1 VWHALRSR
9 NFRLL
14 WLSQSVS
21 VIGDALVVVAIGLY
35 VTRLTDNPT
44 DVGMV
49 LAAYAVPLVLFVLV
63 GGVVADRLPRQ
74 MVMVVSDLFRAALHG
89 TLALLIFTGSIRIWH
104 MVIIGLLF
112 GTAEAFFRP
121 AYTGLV
127 PQTVPE
133 DDIQGAQALGGV
145 SNELASFA
153 SPALATALVLGVG
166 GASAFALDAVT
177 FLISAT
183 LLWRVRTRRRGDKV
197 VQESLLHE
205 LREGGRA
212 VWERP
217 WVLWTIAAFSAA
229 LLVALAPFMV
239 LGASI
244 GRDVYGSEAVFGFSN
259 AAFGVGTIT
268 GAIVGSRWRPERPML
283 VAMIGAVWW
292 PPAIALYALGP
303 PQVVLYP
310 LMAVAGSGI
319 GLFAVLWETAL
330 AQRIPPHLIS
340 RVSAWDWM
348 GSLALLPLG
357 YLVAGPLASGFGAQE
372 VLAVG
377 GFIGGIA
384 CLLGLLPRSTRMLR
398 RLDPLTPVETR
409 TAYAGR

>member
-1 VWHALRSR
+1 
-9 NFRLL
+9 
-14 WLSQSVS
+14 
-21 VIGDALVVVAIGLY
+21 
-35 VTRLTDNPT
+35 
-44 DVGMV
+44 
-49 LAAYAVPLVLFVLV
+49 
-63 GGVVADRLPRQ
+63 
-74 MVMVVSDLFRAALHG
+74 
-89 TLALLIFTGSIRIWH
+89 
-104 MVIIGLLF
+104 
-112 GTAEAFFRP
+112 
-121 AYTGLV
+121 
-127 PQTVPE
+127 
-133 DDIQGAQALGGV
+133 
-145 SNELASFA
+145 
-153 SPALATALVLGVG
+153 
-166 GASAFALDAVT
+166 
-177 FLISAT
+177 
-183 LLWRVRTRRRGDKV
+183 
-197 VQESLLHE
+197 
-205 LREGGRA
+205 